1 MIPAARRVV
10 LLADSTKFG
19 QEHFA
24 RFGDLAQVDLLITD
38 TGLGSDDAL
47 AIEAQGTEVARA

>member
-1 MIPAARRVV
+1 M
-10 LLADSTKFG
+10 LLADSAKFG

-47 AIEAQGTEVARA
+47 AVEGQGTEVVRA